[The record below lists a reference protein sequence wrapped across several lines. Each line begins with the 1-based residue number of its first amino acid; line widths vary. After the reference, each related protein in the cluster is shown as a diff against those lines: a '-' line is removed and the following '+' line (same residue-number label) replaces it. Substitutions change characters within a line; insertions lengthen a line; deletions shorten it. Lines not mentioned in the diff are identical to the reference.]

1 MTAKKSDYEKQT
13 AKLRKEISSLQKSIK
28 NYVAVKGALLREKK
42 EQLRKMNLEHNAMA
56 IRSMSQMMLD
66 ASDSI
71 DLESLMRKGGFR
83 SAFEAFLR
91 REAEGK
97 GAQASVHVPEPAAPA
112 AGTSSVSAGNV
123 PKKKMDDGKGTDKPK
138 PEPSSD
144 KGTASE
150 LEPAGK
156 DASPAGT
163 LSDKEADKPESEK
176 DSWKTPDENKPEPVF
191 QPTASSAD
199 SAPETDAASGN
210 PEGTPADDSNNDEE
224 KTPAYHWGPP
234 KEVWDGKK

>member
-56 IRSMSQMMLD
+56 IRSMSQIMLD

-71 DLESLMRKGGFR
+71 DLESLMRQDGFR

-97 GAQASVHVPEPAAPA
+97 GAQASVHVPGPAAPA
-112 AGTSSVSAGNV
+112 AGTSSVPAGNV
-123 PKKKMDDGKGTDKPK
+123 PEKKMDDGKGTDKPK
-138 PEPSSD
+138 PEPSPD

-150 LEPAGK
+150 PE
-156 DASPAGT
+156 PAGT
-163 LSDKEADKPESEK
+163 LSDKEADKPESKK
-176 DSWKTPDENKPEPVF
+176 DSGKTPDENKPETVF